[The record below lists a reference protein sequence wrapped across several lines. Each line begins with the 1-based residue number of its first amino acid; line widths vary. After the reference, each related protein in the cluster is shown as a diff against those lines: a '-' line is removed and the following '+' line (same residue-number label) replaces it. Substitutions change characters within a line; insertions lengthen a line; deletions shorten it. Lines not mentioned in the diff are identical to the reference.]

1 MRGRGGRRRGERR
14 EEEGGEEGGGEERGK
29 ERERRKD
36 VTALSVASQFV
47 NEEGGYLLPV

>member
-14 EEEGGEEGGGEERGK
+14 EEGKRERK